1 MFVGHRSTINPNIH
15 FLELYHVLVDYVLF
29 MDECNENTTSKVAKA
44 IRLSK
49 EDKPM
54 ICLLWELNLIQEFEN
69 IKETLINCE

>member
-1 MFVGHRSTINPNIH
+1 MFVGHKSTINPNIH

-44 IRLSK
+44 IRLFK

-54 ICLLWELNLIQEFEN
+54 ICLL
-69 IKETLINCE
+69 